1 MINLHKMKKI
11 YFLIALALL
20 TFVDVKAQQDPQYTQ
35 YMYNMSIMNP
45 AYAGSKENMTGGV
58 LYRKQWVEI
67 EGAPTTGTFF
77 INSPVGK
84 NVGLGLSAIND
95 KIGPVEETN
104 VYADFSYTLNL
115 GGDRR
120 LAFGLKGGGTFH
132 KVGLFSQ
139 IGDGHVPDLND
150 PAFQQNS
157 SKSFLNVGS
166 GFFYYTNKYY
176 VAVSVPNMLKSSYLD
191 YSGGRLGTETLHY
204 FITGGYV
211 FDINPD
217 LKFKPSTMIKSS
229 LNAPVSVDLSA
240 NFLFND
246 KFEVGGT
253 YRLQDSF
260 GAMVN
265 YAVNPSLR
273 VGYAYDHIVSD
284 LKITTPSSHEIII
297 LFNLNFPKKVS
308 QSPRYF

>member
-1 MINLHKMKKI
+1 MKKI